1 VQRSEDMGVIYE
13 KIQYVQDSSESAGGD
28 LFETYR
34 KIAVGLQRVTIVKF
48 EVRNRDCD
56 HCAMVA
62 YRLV

>member
-1 VQRSEDMGVIYE
+1 VIYE